1 MQKTVFKIA
10 GIASLIVLASS
21 ILAINAPAYAIWG
34 HGISY
39 GPQYGAGPFDSYN
52 DGLKI
57 NGISF
62 DISKSPTT
70 IPTQKLYVG
79 TTNMVT
85 VKIYHHASPK
95 FINHVALFMNLKG
108 TLPATYKSDTSIAWD
123 RYSGIT
129 TTDPHGMIKK
139 TTANVAYDGKYMYIT
154 FQITPASTMDTSHL
168 IIQSWDN
175 KLSAG
180 TEIVMNAISIG
191 YLPQSFSR

>member
-34 HGISY
+34 HGVSY
-39 GPQYGAGPFDSYN
+39 GPQYGAGPYDSYN
-52 DGLKI
+52 NGLKI

-70 IPTQKLYVG
+70 IPAQKLYVG
-79 TTNMVT
+79 ITNMVT
-85 VKIYHHASPK
+85 IKIYHHASPQ

-123 RYSGIT
+123 RDSGIT
-129 TTDPHGMIKK
+129 TTDPHGIIKK
-139 TTANVAYDGKYMYIT
+139 ATADITYDKQYMYIT
-154 FQITPASTMDTSHL
+154 FQITPANTMDTSHL

-180 TEIVMNAISIG
+180 TEVVMNAIKIG
-191 YLPQSFSR
+191 YLP

>member
-34 HGISY
+34 HGVSY
-39 GPQYGAGPFDSYN
+39 GPQYGAGPYDAYT

-79 TTNMVT
+79 TTNMIT
-85 VKIYHHASPK
+85 LKIYHHASPK
-95 FINHVALFMNLKG
+95 FINHVALFMNSNDSV
-108 TLPATYKSDTSIAWD
+108 PATYKSDTSIAWD
-123 RYSGIT
+123 RYSGVTI
-129 TTDPHGMIKK
+129 TDPHGMIKSA
-139 TTANVAYDGKYMYIT
+139 TANVTYDSQHMYIT
-154 FQITPASTMDTSHL
+154 FQIKPASTMDTSHL

-175 KLSAG
+175 KLSVG
-180 TEIVMNAISIG
+180 TEIVMNAIKIS
-191 YLPQSFSR
+191 YLPESFSR